1 MFGQLEDIERRF
13 EEVLNELS
21 EPGTT
26 GDQKRFQKLMKEQ
39 ADLTPLV
46 ETYREYKKSQ
56 RDAQRRAFR
65 CKRGRGKA
73 GGKA

>member
-26 GDQKRFQKLMKEQ
+26 GDQKRYEGAGRSDSFGG
-39 ADLTPLV
+39 DL
-46 ETYREYKKSQ
+46 Q
-56 RDAQRRAFR
+56 
-65 CKRGRGKA
+65 GI
-73 GGKA
+73 